1 MKTALPTT
9 KRQPRTRLHAALR
22 ILPRRFR
29 RSEDGNATIEL
40 ALWFPFVIAAFALA
54 ADVALVFVSY
64 SAANRIVQE
73 AGRLYS
79 TGRYKTKAEV
89 ENHILVKL
97 QPMAPSVQAFC
108 EGDRGAVITRAA
120 FPVDE
125 VDGAGIFPALK
136 EATIVVE
143 SQIYVEYYPD
153 PSEVLADQSLGP
165 DC

>member
-54 ADVALVFVSY
+54 ADVALVFTAY
-64 SAANRIVQE
+64 AAANRVVQE

-79 TGRYKTKAEV
+79 AGIYKTKAQV
-89 ENHILVKL
+89 ENHILTKL
-97 QPMAPSVQAFC
+97 QPMSPNVQAFC
-108 EGDRGAVITRAA
+108 EGDRGSVITVAV
-120 FPVDE
+120 FPVDD

-136 EATIVVE
+136 QATIVVE
-143 SQIYVEYYPD
+143 SQIYVEYFPD
-153 PSEVLADQSLGP
+153 PTEIVADQNLGP